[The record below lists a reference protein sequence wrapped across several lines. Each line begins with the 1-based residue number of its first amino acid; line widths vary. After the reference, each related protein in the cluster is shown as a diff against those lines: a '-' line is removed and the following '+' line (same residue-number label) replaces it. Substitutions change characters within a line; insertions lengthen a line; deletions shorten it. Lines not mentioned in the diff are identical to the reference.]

1 MSIDRLVYGYLAK
14 EENYP
19 DGANIIKEGGT
30 GNWVY
35 IILKGQAEVKKN
47 TSRGVVT
54 IETLKQGEIF
64 GEMLFLQAAKRTR
77 SASIIANGPVQLGV
91 LDSQQL
97 LDDYASVSPQLKSL
111 INSLI
116 TKLEEATNKAVTMIS
131 ESKK

>member
-1 MSIDRLVYGYLAK
+1 MNIDRLVYGYMAK
-14 EENYP
+14 EESYP

-35 IILKGQAEVKKN
+35 IILKGQAKVKKN
-47 TSRGVVT
+47 TSRGVIT
-54 IETLKQGEIF
+54 IDTLKQGEIF
-64 GEMLFLQAAKRTR
+64 GEMLFLQSGKGTR
-77 SASIIANGPVQLGV
+77 SASIIAEGPVQLGV

-97 LDDYASVSPQLKSL
+97 LDDYESVSPQLKSL

-116 TKLEEATNKAVTMIS
+116 LKLEETTNKAVRMIS